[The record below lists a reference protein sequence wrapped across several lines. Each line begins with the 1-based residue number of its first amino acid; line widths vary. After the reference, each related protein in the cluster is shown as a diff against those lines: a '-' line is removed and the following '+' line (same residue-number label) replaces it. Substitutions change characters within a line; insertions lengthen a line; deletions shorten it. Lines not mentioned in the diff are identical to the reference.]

1 MNISRCSVHIYVY
14 KKWCVLI
21 LHCFIQVFVLHIHIE
36 LMKIF
41 HTVEEVVQWRTQE
54 LRETR
59 FRETI
64 GFVPTMGCLHSGH
77 ASLISQSVKENTY
90 TVVSIFVNPSQFAP
104 TEDLDNYPRTLPD
117 DIKLLE
123 SLKVDV
129 LFAPNAHV
137 MYPQGIPL
145 DIEEQKGPFVSVLG
159 LSEKLEGKT
168 RPNFFRG
175 VATVVTKLFNIV
187 MADVAYFGQKD
198 IQQFIVLQCMVD
210 ELFVNT
216 RLQMMPIVRNN
227 NGLALS
233 SRNKYLCPESLK
245 ISENLYRGLKAAEN
259 AIRRLAPGG
268 RLSRSEIIDTV
279 TQIWAPYVDSH
290 DFKIDYVSLADFK
303 TLDELSDVENTSEQ
317 QPIVISCAVYVTDRE
332 KPDTVVRLIDNIVI

>member
-1 MNISRCSVHIYVY
+1 MRV
-14 KKWCVLI
+14 
-21 LHCFIQVFVLHIHIE
+21 
-36 LMKIF
+36 F

-54 LRETR
+54 LGDTR
-59 FRETI
+59 SRETI

-117 DIKLLE
+117 DIKLLD
-123 SLKVDV
+123 SLNVDV
-129 LFAPNAHV
+129 LFAPNAHA

-145 DIEEQKGPFVSVLG
+145 DLEKQRGPFVSVLG

-216 RLQMMPIVRNN
+216 RLQIMPIIRNSG
-227 NGLALS
+227 GLALS

-245 ISENLYRGLKAAEN
+245 ISANLYQGLQAAEN
-259 AIRRLAPGG
+259 AIKGLAPGA
-268 RLSRSEIIDTV
+268 RLTRSEIIDVVSET
-279 TQIWAPYVDSH
+279 WAPYVASH
-290 DFKIDYVSLADFK
+290 DFKVDYVSLADFK
-303 TLDELSDVENTSEQ
+303 TLDELSVVENTVEQ
-317 QPIVISCAVYVTDRE
+317 KPLVISCAVYVTDRE
-332 KPDTVVRLIDNIVI
+332 KPDTVVRLIDNIII

>member
-1 MNISRCSVHIYVY
+1 
-14 KKWCVLI
+14 
-21 LHCFIQVFVLHIHIE
+21 
-36 LMKIF
+36 MKIF
-41 HTVEEVVQWRTQE
+41 HTVEEVVQWRTQD
-54 LRETR
+54 LRDTR
-59 FRETI
+59 CRETI

-129 LFAPNAHV
+129 LFAPNARV

-145 DIEEQKGPFVSVLG
+145 DVEKQKGPFVSVLG

-198 IQQFIVLQCMVD
+198 IQQFIVLQCMVN

-216 RLQMMPIVRNN
+216 RLQMVPIVRNG

-245 ISENLYRGLKAAEN
+245 ISENLYCGLKAAEN
-259 AIRRLAPGG
+259 AIRNLAPG
-268 RLSRSEIIDTV
+268 RCLSRLEIIDIV
-279 TQIWAPYVDSH
+279 TEKWAPYIDSH
-290 DFKIDYVSLADFK
+290 DFKVDYISLADFR
-303 TLDELSDVENTSEQ
+303 TLDELSVVESTRDQ
-317 QPIVISCAVYVTDRE
+317 QSLVISCAVYVTDRE
-332 KPDTVVRLIDNIVI
+332 KSGTIVRLIDNIVI